1 MGKLARNY
9 IYNIIYQILVL
20 VAPIVT
26 APYLARVLGA
36 ELLGTANYVVT
47 VSGVF
52 TTIGLLGMQNYAI
65 REIAYV
71 KKDKSALE
79 KCFYELSATR
89 MILLLL
95 TMLLYVGYIYIS
107 KYPQLMWIQI
117 MYVIAVFV
125 DPCWFY
131 IGMEDM
137 GKAVAR
143 NFFAKVANI
152 IGIFILV
159 KTQQDYIK
167 YVFLLSF
174 MTFLA
179 SILAVPH
186 LWSYFDIRPSKV
198 SLHAIRKHLKGSL
211 ELFWPQ
217 VATMIYL
224 SVDKIMLEHFVSSSA
239 VAFYDQAEKIV
250 KIPLAFITVLSTV
263 MMPRLASQFADDNTV
278 QVKRYLSQTILFSS
292 MLAFPMMFGIAGIA
306 ASLIPW
312 YLGPEFIPVAQAIW
326 VLSPIV
332 VLCSLVG
339 ISGDQYL
346 VATNQTHVMTI
357 SYFVAAIANVLVD
370 AMLIPQYGIVGAAIG
385 TIVAYGISLIVQ
397 YKVLLKNIDLKGDMF
412 KSGRYFLKAIP
423 MFVVVAVM
431 DLKMPATWTTTI
443 LQIGIGTVVYGMTL
457 IFCKDE
463 MLAMLLKKLQLLVL
477 HEKTANRRK

>member
-9 IYNIIYQILVL
+9 VYNIIYQILVL

-47 VSGVF
+47 VAGVF

-71 KKDKSALE
+71 KKSKLTLE
-79 KCFYELSATR
+79 RSFYELYAAR
-89 MILLLL
+89 LILMVVTVLVYL
-95 TMLLYVGYIYIS
+95 VYIDVS
-107 KYPQLMWIQI
+107 KYPTLMWIQI
-117 MYVIAVFV
+117 MYVIAAFI

-143 NFFAKVANI
+143 NFFAKAANV

-159 KTQQDYIK
+159 KTQTDYVK

-174 MTFLA
+174 MTLFASLLA
-179 SILAVPH
+179 IPH
-186 LWSYFDIRPSKV
+186 LWSYFQIRLTKV
-198 SLHAIRKHLKGSL
+198 SVRNILQHLKGSL

-224 SVDKIMLEHFVSSSA
+224 SIDKIMLEHFVSSSA

-250 KIPLAFITVLSTV
+250 KIPLTFITVLSTV
-263 MMPRLASQFADDNTV
+263 MMPRLASQFVDNNLV
-278 QVKRYLSQTILFSS
+278 QVKNYLAKTITFSS

-306 ASLIPW
+306 SMLIPW
-312 YLGPEFIPVAQAIW
+312 YLGNEFTPVIQGIRF
-326 VLSPIV
+326 LSPII

-346 VATNQTHVMTI
+346 VATKQTNILTA
-357 SYFVAAIANVLVD
+357 SYFCAAIANVIVD
-370 AMLIPQYGIVGAAIG
+370 TLLIPQYSITGAAIG
-385 TIVAYGISLIVQ
+385 TIIAYGVSLIIQ
-397 YKVLLKNIDLKGDMF
+397 YRVLLRSIDIKKTLLMSLIYLI
-412 KSGRYFLKAIP
+412 KSLP
-423 MFVVVAVM
+423 MLVIIIW
-431 DLKMPATWTTTI
+431 LSERMPPRWTTTI
-443 LQIGIGTVVYGMTL
+443 IQILAGGITYLVV
-457 IFCKDE
+457 
-463 MLAMLLKKLQLLVL
+463 LLLSRDSMVKELCIKVQNMMKR
-477 HEKTANRRK
+477 EKNG

>member
-1 MGKLARNY
+1 
-9 IYNIIYQILVL
+9 
-20 VAPIVT
+20 
-26 APYLARVLGA
+26 
-36 ELLGTANYVVT
+36 
-47 VSGVF
+47 
-52 TTIGLLGMQNYAI
+52 
-65 REIAYV
+65 
-71 KKDKSALE
+71 
-79 KCFYELSATR
+79 
-89 MILLLL
+89 
-95 TMLLYVGYIYIS
+95 
-107 KYPQLMWIQI
+107 
-117 MYVIAVFV
+117 
-125 DPCWFY
+125 
-131 IGMEDM
+131 
-137 GKAVAR
+137 
-143 NFFAKVANI
+143 
-152 IGIFILV
+152 
-159 KTQQDYIK
+159 
-167 YVFLLSF
+167 
-174 MTFLA
+174 
-179 SILAVPH
+179 
-186 LWSYFDIRPSKV
+186 
-198 SLHAIRKHLKGSL
+198 
-211 ELFWPQ
+211 
-217 VATMIYL
+217 
-224 SVDKIMLEHFVSSSA
+224 
-239 VAFYDQAEKIV
+239 
-250 KIPLAFITVLSTV
+250 
-263 MMPRLASQFADDNTV
+263 
-278 QVKRYLSQTILFSS
+278 
-292 MLAFPMMFGIAGIA
+292 MMFGIAGIA

-397 YKVLLKNIDLKGDMF
+397 YKVLLKNIDLKGAMF

-477 HEKTANRRK
+477 HEKTANGRK

>member
-1 MGKLARNY
+1 MK
-9 IYNIIYQILVL
+9 VL
-20 VAPIVT
+20 
-26 APYLARVLGA
+26 
-36 ELLGTANYVVT
+36 
-47 VSGVF
+47 F
-52 TTIGLLGMQNYAI
+52 M
-65 REIAYV
+65 
-71 KKDKSALE
+71 
-79 KCFYELSATR
+79 
-89 MILLLL
+89 
-95 TMLLYVGYIYIS
+95 
-107 KYPQLMWIQI
+107 
-117 MYVIAVFV
+117 
-125 DPCWFY
+125 
-131 IGMEDM
+131 
-137 GKAVAR
+137 
-143 NFFAKVANI
+143 ANI
-152 IGIFILV
+152 PSPYRVDFFNEIGKYCDLTVTFEGRTATDRDEKWRAAESKNFKAQFMKGIRTKSDQFLCLEIIKVIKSGFDRIIVGGYSTPTAMLAIEYMRLH
-159 KTQQDYIK
+159 KIPFWIEADGGLISQD
-167 YVFLLSF
+167 S
-174 MTFLA
+174 
-179 SILAVPH
+179 P
-186 LWSYFDIRPSKV
+186 
-198 SLHAIRKHLKGSL
+198 LK
-211 ELFWPQ
+211 
-217 VATMIYL
+217 
-224 SVDKIMLEHFVSSSA
+224 SSSA

-397 YKVLLKNIDLKGDMF
+397 YKVLLKNIDLKGAMF

-477 HEKTANRRK
+477 HEKTANGRK